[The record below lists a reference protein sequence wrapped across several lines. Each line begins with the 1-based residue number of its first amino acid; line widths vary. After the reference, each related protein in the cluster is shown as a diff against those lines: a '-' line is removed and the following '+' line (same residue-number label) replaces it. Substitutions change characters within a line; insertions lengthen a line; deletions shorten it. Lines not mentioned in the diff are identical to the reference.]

1 MTREHIIGIHTDDT
15 RSSYIDWMPAW
26 LAHLAGLPESISVPP
41 EAATITSPLVA
52 KSWETLLVNHPI
64 KQLKEFFI
72 NGISQGFRIGF
83 KYPLQ
88 PLISA
93 RQNLNCALQHPD
105 TIEKSLADEISH
117 G

>member
-1 MTREHIIGIHTDDT
+1 MIHTDDT
-15 RSSYIDWMPAW
+15 RSPYSDWMPAW
-26 LAHLAGLPESISVPP
+26 LAHLAGLPESIRVPL
-41 EAATITSPLVA
+41 EATTITLPLVA

-72 NGISQGFRIGF
+72 NGVSQGFRIGF

-93 RQNLNCALQHPD
+93 R
-105 TIEKSLADEISH
+105 
-117 G
+117 